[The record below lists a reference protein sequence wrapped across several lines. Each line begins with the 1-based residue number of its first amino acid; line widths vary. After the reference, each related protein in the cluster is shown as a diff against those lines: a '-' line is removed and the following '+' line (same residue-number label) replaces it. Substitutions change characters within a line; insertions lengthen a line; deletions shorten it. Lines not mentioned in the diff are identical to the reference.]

1 MDVNNL
7 SENKTVT
14 GDVVITDRNGN
25 NLSKTQMDSLEIKTS
40 KGALIKDNE
49 VNAVVTLWKVQ
60 QNIRLKVDTSQIQ
73 VADGYILTSTD
84 LTPST
89 INLAGSEA
97 TLNALNGELVIEG
110 ITNYAGA
117 TSTIEQ
123 NIDLSD
129 YLQDHYKK
137 ALKLESGSATAV
149 SVKIQIEK
157 VGTTTVSVP
166 VSDFHIIGQPE
177 GMKIVLTPADKLP
190 VEVRKESEDAPDIT
204 AKDISVTMDLSKY
217 QNEGNYT
224 VELQVELPEGYAL
237 ESVPSI
243 KVNLEKIEPVTET
256 ETETET
262 AEE

>member
-1 MDVNNL
+1 M
-7 SENKTVT
+7 
-14 GDVVITDRNGN
+14 
-25 NLSKTQMDSLEIKTS
+25 
-40 KGALIKDNE
+40 
-49 VNAVVTLWKVQ
+49 TLWKVQ

-256 ETETET
+256 ETET